1 MWTMLELCKAFNL
14 MFVLLCII
22 IGGIVNNTLRPLI
35 PSWSDPSWKQL
46 MERCWAADPA
56 DRPSFAMISS
66 ELRSIAAAMDIK

>member
-1 MWTMLELCKAFNL
+1 MWTMLELCKAFNW

-66 ELRSIAAAMDIK
+66 ELRAIAAAIDIK